1 MELWSK
7 IDPLVLGEKWDQD
20 VSSSVIFFEHWVRT
34 RARLPNSV
42 IGVDLMTAA
51 FKEGAPLA
59 LAPGELTSET
69 EGWHLLALGLMKAFR
84 NLRGTESKS
93 EKMPEPTQWLLGT
106 ISLIMTQVRLEHPAV

>member
-20 VSSSVIFFEHWVRT
+20 VSSSVIFFEHGVRT
-34 RARLPNSV
+34 GARLPNSV

-59 LAPGELTSET
+59 LASGEVTSET
-69 EGWHLLALGLMKAFR
+69 EGWHLLALGLMKAVR

-93 EKMPEPTQWLLGT
+93 EDARTYAMGVLGT
-106 ISLIMTQVRLEHPAV
+106 ISLIMTQVRLERPAV